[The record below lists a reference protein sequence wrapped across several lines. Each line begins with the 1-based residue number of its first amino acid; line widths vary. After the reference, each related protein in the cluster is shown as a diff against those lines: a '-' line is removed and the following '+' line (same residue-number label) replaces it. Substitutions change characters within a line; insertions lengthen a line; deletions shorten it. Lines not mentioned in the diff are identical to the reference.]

1 MSYFTFSGNKL
12 VMTALAAGALAV
24 GGTGVAAMADS
35 HDGPVA
41 PIESPTPEPT
51 DTVTP
56 EPTPT
61 ETETASPDPEPTETE
76 TAEPEPTG
84 DPEPTPEPTETD
96 DSDADDPETDD
107 PEEGPAATP
116 VGPDVTGAAAAG
128 LCNAF
133 EHGGLNSTST
143 AYTVLMQV
151 AGGDEAID
159 DYCAT
164 IPAPQERG
172 EGSIDD
178 GSDNGTTPGEGD
190 GIVQPQS
197 VELQNEGAPASNGAN
212 GSPGSSGGA
221 GHQGNSAK
229 HSHHG

>member
-35 HDGPVA
+35 HDSPAA
-41 PIESPTPEPT
+41 PIESPTPDPT
-51 DTVTP
+51 ETVTP

-61 ETETASPDPEPTETE
+61 ETETETPDPEPTETE
-76 TAEPEPTG
+76 TADPEPTG
-84 DPEPTPEPTETD
+84 DPEPEPEPTETD
-96 DSDADDPETDD
+96 DPEIDD
-107 PEEGPAATP
+107 PEEGPDATP
-116 VGPDVTGAAAAG
+116 VGPDVTGAAAVG

-133 EHGGLNSTST
+133 ENGGLNSTST

-164 IPAPQERG
+164 IPAPQDTDEV
-172 EGSIDD
+172 IPD
-178 GSDNGTTPGEGD
+178 EGD
-190 GIVQPQS
+190 GVVQPQS
-197 VELQNEGAPASNGAN
+197 VELQSQGDAASNGGNGGN
-212 GSPGSSGGA
+212 GSPGSSAGNGGA
-221 GHQGNSAK
+221 GHQGNSAR

>member
-35 HDGPVA
+35 HDSPVV
-41 PIESPTPEPT
+41 PIESPTPDPT

-61 ETETASPDPEPTETE
+61 ETETATPDPEPTETE
-76 TAEPEPTG
+76 TADPEPTG
-84 DPEPTPEPTETD
+84 DPEPAPDPTETED
-96 DSDADDPETDD
+96 PEADDPEESPD
-107 PEEGPAATP
+107 ATP
-116 VGPDVTGAAAAG
+116 VGPDVTGAAAVG

-143 AYTVLMQV
+143 AYKVLMEV

-164 IPAPQERG
+164 IPAPQD
-172 EGSIDD
+172 SDD
-178 GSDNGTTPGEGD
+178 VIPGEGD
-190 GIVQPQS
+190 GSGTTPDAGDGVVQPQS
-197 VELQNEGAPASNGAN
+197 VELQSEGDAASNGGNGGN